1 MHASFNTFDTPKAFP
16 NLRLRAPPVI
26 LNLVGFSAFWL
37 PPSCGERMG
46 LSITAM
52 LAALAS
58 DIVIAAN
65 LPAASEMTWFST
77 FSILSTAFAFL
88 SLVESVVVLYF
99 YYKSSEDLGEFLGD
113 RARFHLCW
121 RYLGENRGET
131 ETTKKFC

>member
-1 MHASFNTFDTPKAFP
+1 
-16 NLRLRAPPVI
+16 
-26 LNLVGFSAFWL
+26 
-37 PPSCGERMG
+37 MG

-58 DIVIAAN
+58 DIAIAAN

-113 RARFHLCW
+113 RARFDLCC

-131 ETTKKFC
+131 ETMKNFC